1 MLRIIKTNSNSELIR
16 QSLQNNRRAQK
27 MLYEKYSPKM
37 LSLCAY
43 YIKDLQKSE
52 EVMLS
57 GFLKVF
63 TKLHQYSQ
71 KGSFEG
77 WVRKIMV
84 YECISYLRKK
94 NTLLFTDE
102 IEFYESVV
110 ENEIELKIAIEDLQ
124 IFINKLPEGCKIIFN
139 MYVIEGYKHTEIAD
153 MLNISVGTCKTQLHR
168 ARKALQDMISHHQ
181 KKKIL

>member
-1 MLRIIKTNSNSELIR
+1 
-16 QSLQNNRRAQK
+16 